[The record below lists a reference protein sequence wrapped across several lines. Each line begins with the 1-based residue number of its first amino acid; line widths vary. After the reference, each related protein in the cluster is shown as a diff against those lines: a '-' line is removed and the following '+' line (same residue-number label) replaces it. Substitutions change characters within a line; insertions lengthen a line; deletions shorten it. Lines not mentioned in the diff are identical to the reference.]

1 MYLFLM
7 CADWHYY
14 MFYVSNVDHISLKS
28 SIILCYNIIRLT
40 YLLTYL
46 SGTVTDIQT
55 KFDTL
60 MQYVIIHHLETKFNV
75 NKCHP
80 TPQIYYGLFCH
91 HMMTLLLLYQSLHL
105 HYNHS
110 TAFWVLSGTTRVS
123 QYQKSKTKTNLDF
136 QQQQPR
142 VSMHEKTAN
151 TTNNKLKTKILRQF

>member
-46 SGTVTDIQT
+46 SGTVTDIQ
-55 KFDTL
+55 
-60 MQYVIIHHLETKFNV
+60 TKFNV